1 MKKYFIDEEETFAV
15 NEELEARVELI
26 GWQETPIVYIDNFY
40 KNPNLVRNLA
50 IRCPGTTNER
60 VCAGLPGV
68 RVDMNMNLDGLLE
81 VWGSVCQNVYGL
93 TKEENPTL
101 QQALINV
108 PFSVNVTQSNFRRR
122 LPHVDY
128 PIDAEGRGWAGVIY
142 LNKGKECQGG
152 TGFYNYK
159 GNQVNP
165 FQDGIWGNKQEDW
178 GDLPEEEHYIEDS
191 KGPWELV
198 HLAEM
203 KYNRMVMYPDNFL
216 HGAYDKP
223 DFFTDDLYRLV
234 QVFFLPLHFPDK
246 IGIA

>member
-1 MKKYFIDEEETFAV
+1 MKKYFIDEQETFAV

-50 IRCPGTTNER
+50 LRCPGTKNKR
-60 VCAGLPGV
+60 ICGSLPGE
-68 RVDMNMNLDGLLE
+68 RVDMNMDLDALGE
-81 VWGSVCQNVYGL
+81 VWKQVAENVYAL
-93 TKEENPTL
+93 SMAESTVFD
-101 QQALINV
+101 QAVQRV
-108 PFSVNVTQSNFRRR
+108 PFSVNITQSNFRRR
-122 LPHVDY
+122 LPH
-128 PIDAEGRGWAGVIY
+128 IDFPSLGDTRGWAGVIY
-142 LNKGKECQGG
+142 LNKGKECKGG

-165 FQDGIWGNKQEDW
+165 FQDGIWGNKKKDW

-234 QVFFLPLHFPDK
+234 QVFFLPLHFPE
-246 IGIA
+246 GEV